1 MLIPAKGSMDI
12 LRFLFVLPFRLVR
25 GLFHL
30 VMMIL
35 RPVFGTVSW
44 SAPAWAAATSA
55 AIRRHPWRFACGVL
69 GAAVLAAAAWAGL
82 HWYVNRPKPA
92 EPERIAFQAKGPAV
106 TDYVQADGT
115 SKVTIHPLE
124 VDFSRSAAPIEL
136 VGKPVTKGI
145 TMKPA
150 LKGEWSWADDHTLR
164 FVPAADWPVGAHVEV
179 DFDIK
184 QAFAPH
190 VLMADDHL
198 ALDLASF
205 SAKAGDSEFYQD
217 PQNATAKKTIMPVS
231 FNYPVDTAQFEQRI
245 SLALAGSDGKFN
257 TPLKFTVTYDAS
269 KLNAWVHSQP
279 LDLPRD
285 EGAVQLKLD
294 SGVRSSRGGAGT
306 KDPLTSV
313 VRVPGLYSLSV
324 KSVGPTLVDNDRYE
338 PEQVLVTEISGA
350 VRGSDLNGL
359 TKAWVLPK
367 RKEGVEQKDDDPPYE
382 WDGTDVSE
390 SVLRHSQPV
399 ALELVPT
406 ENEFTELQSF
416 KFHAEPGQRVYV
428 RIASGLKSFGGYM
441 LGKPSIQTFTVPD
454 YPKLLHFMADGS
466 LLSLSGSKR
475 ISVVSR
481 NLPGMQLEI
490 GRVLPDQLQHL
501 VSFNRG
507 NYTQPDLGYN
517 FSEDHIVERF
527 EQKRVFPKT
536 GPGQA
541 HYEGLDLGQ
550 YLKDGKRGVFL
561 LHLSAYDP
569 VAEKKKTDKAAQA
582 KEQGADSDASA
593 SDDSGD
599 STGDNSS
606 DADDQSPTDTR
617 MIVVTDLGMLV
628 KRALDGSQDVF
639 VQSIRTGQPVDGA
652 TVSVLALNG
661 QTLYTQ
667 DTTADGVVHFPTF
680 KGLDRD
686 KKPMLYV
693 VKRGGDLSFLPVGGQ
708 DRQLDFSRFD
718 VGGER
723 NPTSEGQLSA
733 YLFSDRGIYRLGDLF
748 HIGLVVRA
756 ASWAHSPS
764 GVPLQAEIVDPRG
777 ITVKRMALAIDDS
790 GFSELSYTP
799 SETAPTG
806 AWTVNL
812 YIVKN
817 GKTDAPIGS
826 TTVQVKEF
834 LPDRMKVEAKLS
846 QQVAE
851 GWVKPDQLKGL
862 VDAQN
867 LFGTPAADRRVEA
880 SLTLRPVWP
889 EFRSW
894 KDYHFF
900 DVLRAKEGYTTNL
913 QDGKTDDKGHAE
925 FDLDLKKYANATYQL
940 YFLAKAYEAEGGR
953 SVAANVQAL
962 VSSDDWLV
970 GYKSSDDLGYVK
982 RGSPRTVRLVA
993 INPQAK
999 SIELKDLKAQL
1010 VERRYVSVLTKQDS
1024 GVYKYDSRLKEVP
1037 VSENPLTIQAAG
1049 LDYTLPTDKPG
1060 SYALI
1065 IRSADRTE
1073 VNRVEYS
1080 VAGDANVSRSLDRN
1094 AELQI
1099 NLSKHDYA
1107 QGEPVEIAIRAPYAG
1122 SGLITI
1128 ERDKVYAHA
1137 WFHADTTSS
1146 VQHITVPAGFEGNGY
1161 VNVQYIRDP
1170 SSDEVF
1176 MSPLSYGVVPFSVN
1190 MDARRNPLTLDAP
1203 TLVKPGQTVTFKLHA
1218 RHPTKAVVFA
1228 VDEGILQVGR
1238 YKLGDPLK
1246 FFFRK
1251 RMLEVG
1257 TSQILDLILPD
1268 FEKLMAMAAPGGD
1281 ADDAIGSQLN
1291 PFKRKRDKPVVYWSG
1306 IVDVDG
1312 EKDVSYTVPDYFNG
1326 KLRVMAVSVSPD
1338 LVGTVEAATTV
1349 RGDFVLSPNVPTT
1362 LAPGDEAEVSVGV
1375 ANNLTGLGDKPV
1387 TVTVM
1392 LKTGPQLQVLGN
1404 ASQDLNLAQMH
1415 EGVATFRV
1423 KATETL
1429 GSGNLTFSAR
1439 YAGKSAAQS
1448 LDLSVRPAAAYR
1460 AQVDIARVGANSNAD
1475 LPGLRKMYDAYASR
1489 DASMSTVPVVLS
1501 QGLTSWLV
1509 NAQNYCSEQIVS
1521 AAVPRLVASKWLS
1534 VPALT
1539 HVLQPANGDPKQT
1552 NDQAL
1557 AQMLDV
1563 LRSRQNS
1570 RGGFGLW
1577 SATPDAEP
1585 FVSAYAM
1592 HFLLEARD
1600 RGVAVSGDMLDAGNQ
1615 YLHQLASDDSLD
1627 TLDLLR
1633 QRAYAVYLL
1642 TRQGNVTTNEL
1653 AAVQKRLQ
1661 AAFPNDWKKDLAAA
1675 WLAASYEL
1683 LKQDKAANALIAEPQ
1698 RELERKQDAASF
1710 EYGYYTDPLTRD
1722 ASVLYL
1728 LSKYFPDRAKA
1739 LSPQVMEN
1747 IAGPLARN
1755 EYNTLSSAMTVL
1767 ALDAYASTNAG
1778 DLDKLAI
1785 NEVHADGSIKGISTL
1800 QGNLLQSGSWS
1811 AAAAKLRFVNGSSLP
1826 AWRVTSQ
1833 AGYDRGVPDKAIKNG
1848 LEIVRDYTGAN
1859 GKPLDK
1865 INLGEEIEVHVK
1877 IRATS
1882 DESVDNVAIVDL
1894 LPGGFEPVIEPPPAA
1909 SQAGDSSSGQGDQ
1922 GDQSDQGNQASQG
1935 VDSNARDAQPAPWH
1949 SPIGLSS
1956 STWQPEYA
1964 DIREDRVVIYG
1975 TATPDVKEFVYRIK
1989 ASNAGKFLAPPVF
2002 GESMY
2007 DRRIQARSPGGAM
2020 LTVVR
2025 TP

>member
-1 MLIPAKGSMDI
+1 MDI
-12 LRFLFVLPFRLVR
+12 LRFLFVLPLRLLR
-25 GLFHL
+25 GLL
-30 VMMIL
+30 RLIVMVL
-35 RPVFGTVSW
+35 RPVFGSVSW
-44 SAPAWAAATSA
+44 SAPAWAPALGA
-55 AIRRHPWRFACGVL
+55 AIRRRPRHFAGGAL
-69 GAAVLAAAAWAGL
+69 GAAVLAAAAWGGW
-82 HWYVNRPKPA
+82 HWYVNRPKPV
-92 EPERIAFQAKGPAV
+92 EPERITFQAKVPAV
-106 TDYVQADGT
+106 TDYVQADG
-115 SKVTIHPLE
+115 SPKITIHPLE

-136 VGKPVTKGI
+136 VGKTVTKGI

-184 QAFAPH
+184 QTFAPH

-198 ALDLASF
+198 AFDLAPF
-205 SAKAGDSEFYQD
+205 TAKAGNAEFYQD

-231 FNYPVDTAQFEQRI
+231 FNYPVDTAQFEKRI

-257 TPLKFTVTYDAS
+257 TPLKFTVTYDAP

-285 EGAVQLKLD
+285 DGAVQLTLD

-313 VRVPGLYSLSV
+313 VRVPGLYSLEV
-324 KSVGPTLVDNDRYE
+324 KSVSPTLVDNDRYE

-359 TKAWVLPK
+359 IKAWVLPK
-367 RKEGVEQKDDDPPYE
+367 RKEGVDQKDDDPPYE
-382 WDGTDVSE
+382 WDSADVSE
-390 SVLRHSQPV
+390 GVLKKSQPL

-406 ENEFTELQSF
+406 ENEFAELQSF

-428 RIASGLKSFGGYM
+428 RIAPGLKSFGGYM
-441 LGKPSIQTFTVPD
+441 LGKSSVQTFTVPD

-501 VSFNRG
+501 VSFNQG
-507 NYTQPDLGYN
+507 SYTQPELGYN

-527 EQKRVFPKT
+527 EQKRVFPKA

-541 HYEGLDLGQ
+541 HYEGVDLGQ

-569 VAEKKKTDKAAQA
+569 VAEKKKADKAAQA
-582 KEQGADSDASA
+582 KDQGSGGDASA
-593 SDDSGD
+593 SDNSGD
-599 STGDNSS
+599 SNGDDNSGDNSDS
-606 DADDQSPTDTR
+606 SSDDQSPTDTR

-639 VQSIRTGQPVDGA
+639 VQSIHTGQPVGGA

-680 KGLDRD
+680 KGLDHE

-693 VKRGGDLSFLPVGGQ
+693 VKKDEDLSFLPVGGQ

-733 YLFSDRGIYRLGDLF
+733 YLFSDRGIYRPGDLF
-748 HIGLVVRA
+748 HIGLIVRA

-777 ITVKRMALAIDDS
+777 MTAKRMPIAVDDS

-806 AWTVNL
+806 TWTVNL

-894 KDYHFF
+894 QDYHFF
-900 DVLRAKEGYTTNL
+900 DVRRAKEGYTTNL

-925 FDLDLKKYANATYQL
+925 FDLDLKKYADATYQL
-940 YFLAKAYEAEGGR
+940 YFLTKAYEAEGGR
-953 SVAANVQAL
+953 SVAANAQTL

-970 GYKSSDDLGYVK
+970 GYKSVDDLDYVK

-999 SIELKDLKAQL
+999 SIDLKDLKAQL

-1037 VSENPLTIQAAG
+1037 VSENPLTIPAAG

-1060 SYALI
+1060 NYALI

-1146 VQHITVPAGFEGNGY
+1146 VQHITVPPGFEGNGY
-1161 VNVQYIRDP
+1161 INVQYIRDP
-1170 SSDEVF
+1170 SSDEIF

-1203 TLVKPGQTVTFKLHA
+1203 ALVKPGQTVTFKLHA
-1218 RHPTKAVVFA
+1218 GHPTKAVVFA

-1387 TVTVM
+1387 PVTVA

-1404 ASQDLNLAQMH
+1404 ASQSLNLAPMH
-1415 EGVATFRV
+1415 EGVAIFRV

-1429 GSGNLTFSAR
+1429 GSGNLSFSAR
-1439 YAGKSAAQS
+1439 YGGKSATQS
-1448 LDLSVRPAAAYR
+1448 LDLSVRPASAYR
-1460 AQVDIARVGANSNAD
+1460 AQVDIARVGANSNTD
-1475 LPGLRKMYDAYASR
+1475 LSGLRKMYDAYASR
-1489 DASMSTVPVVLS
+1489 DASISTVPVVLS

-1509 NAQNYCSEQIVS
+1509 NVQNYCSEQIVS
-1521 AAVPRLVASKWLS
+1521 SAMPRLVASKWPS

-1539 HVLQPANGDPKQT
+1539 HVLQPANGDPQQT

-1570 RGGFGLW
+1570 QGGFGLW

-1600 RGVAVSGDMLDAGNQ
+1600 RGVAVPNDMLDAGNQ
-1615 YLHQLASDDSLD
+1615 YLHQLASDDSID

-1642 TRQGNVTTNEL
+1642 TRQGNVTTNDL

-1661 AAFPNDWKKDLAAA
+1661 EAFPNDWKNDLAAA

-1683 LKQDKAANALIAEPQ
+1683 LKQDKEANALIAGPQ
-1698 RELERKQDAASF
+1698 RELEGKQDAASF
-1710 EYGYYTDPLTRD
+1710 DYGYYTDPLTRD

-1728 LSKYFPDRAKA
+1728 LSKYFPERAKA

-1755 EYNTLSSAMTVL
+1755 EFNTLSSAMTVL
-1767 ALDAYASTNAG
+1767 ALDAYATTNSVG
-1778 DLDKLAI
+1778 LDKLAI
-1785 NEVHADGSIKGISTL
+1785 DEVHADGSTKVISTL

-1811 AAAAKLRFVNGSSLP
+1811 AAATRLRFVNGSSLP

-1833 AGYDRGVPDKAIKNG
+1833 TGYDRGAPDKAIKNG
-1848 LEIVRDYTGAN
+1848 LEIVRDYTDTD

-1865 INLGEEIEVHVK
+1865 ITLGEEIEVHVK

-1882 DESVDNVAIVDL
+1882 DDGVDNVAIVDL
-1894 LPGGFEPVIEPPPAA
+1894 LPGGFEPVIEPPPAP
-1909 SQAGDSSSGQGDQ
+1909 SQSGDSNSGQSDQGDQ
-1922 GDQSDQGNQASQG
+1922 GDQANQSGDSDAS
-1935 VDSNARDAQPAPWH
+1935 DAQPAPWH
-1949 SPIGLSS
+1949 SPIGLAS

-1975 TATPDVKEFVYRIK
+1975 TATKDVKEFVYRIK
-1989 ASNAGKFLAPPVF
+1989 ASNAGKFLVPPAF